1 MILLGGLIV
10 KETIVLGMLRMVIAF
25 GVLIGGMK
33 TMDLQ
38 QPRPVVHAVRITSL

>member
-1 MILLGGLIV
+1 MILLDGLIA

-25 GVLIGGMK
+25 GVLIGSMK

-38 QPRPVVHAVRITSL
+38 QLRPVAHAVRITCL